1 MVVPDVEISKTVEK
15 YGTQFD
21 HLSKIQTMLDP
32 DSIWIL
38 LSSDL
43 LQQQFA
49 AGMQYS
55 KFHDPNGNI

>member
-43 LQQQFA
+43 L
-49 AGMQYS
+49 GEKWS
-55 KFHDPNGNI
+55 SHILLIEI

>member
-15 YGTQFD
+15 YGTRFD
-21 HLSKIQTMLDP
+21 HLSKIQTMLGP

>member
-1 MVVPDVEISKTVEK
+1 VIAQDVETLKTVEK
-15 YGTQFD
+15 YGTRFD
-21 HLSKIQTMLDP
+21 HLSKIQTMLGP